1 MLNFIP
7 NVDDGIAEMVRVSK
21 SGGVVAAYVWDYG
34 DKMEIMRRF
43 WDVATTLDL
52 EASRFDEGRR
62 DPQLCRPEILTGYF
76 EKAGLVDVEL
86 DSVDVEARFVDFDD
100 YWSPFTGGQ

>member
-1 MLNFIP
+1 VLNFIP

-62 DPQLCRPEILTGYF
+62 DPQLCRPEILTGHF